1 MVKGEQ
7 VREMRAE
14 VRRKIRGLRELRV
27 RERESS
33 FGKDFSSLYTS
44 SGGSIKIPF

>member
-7 VREMRAE
+7 VKEMRAE

-27 RERESS
+27 RESS
-33 FGKDFSSLYTS
+33 FGKDVSSFYTS